1 MKTKLFSRRS
11 AAVALIT
18 GLVLVFGTSSSFAQA
33 ERGPAP
39 VLGIVDTELL
49 LRDSLAAKGVL
60 LERDKYA
67 TTYQNQVKEM
77 EDKLRI
83 EDQELAQQ
91 RSVLAPDVFQ
101 ERAQAFQQKLAA
113 FQTQVKDKQERLDYS
128 FQRSMEQVGQT
139 IMLVAQEVSKERG
152 INAVM
157 ARNQLMIF
165 DPGMDITKPVMDK
178 LNQRLATAAFQN
190 PDTLQRGADGAALPA
205 APAAAGA
212 KPAAATP
219 AKK

>member
-1 MKTKLFSRRS
+1 MKTKLFSHRAA
-11 AAVALIT
+11 AAVLLT
-18 GLVLVFGTSSSFAQA
+18 GLVLLLGTSGSFAQT

-101 ERAQAFQQKLAA
+101 ERAQAFQQKLAT

-178 LNQRLATAAFQN
+178 LNQRLATVAFQN
-190 PDTLQRGADGAALPA
+190 PDTLQRGADGAAIPGVPA
-205 APAAAGA
+205 PAGA

>member
-1 MKTKLFSRRS
+1 MKMSSILSR
-11 AAVALIT
+11 AAVAALFT
-18 GLVLVFGTSSSFAQA
+18 TSMLLGAAASAGQA
-33 ERGPAP
+33 AEKRPAP
-39 VLGIVDTELL
+39 ILGIVDTDLL
-49 LRDSLAAKGVL
+49 LQDSLAAKGVR
-60 LERDKYA
+60 LERDKFA

-77 EDKLRI
+77 ETKLRS

-101 ERAQAFQQKLAA
+101 QRATAFQQKLVD

-128 FQRSMEQVGQT
+128 FQASMQKIGEH
-139 IMLVAQEVSKERG
+139 IMLVTSEVSKEAG

-165 DPGMDITKPVMDK
+165 DPGMDITKLVLDR
-178 LNQRLATAAFQN
+178 LNQRLANVPFQN
-190 PDTLQRGADGAALPA
+190 PDTLQRQAD
-205 APAAAGA
+205 PAAAAAPGA
-212 KPAAATP
+212 PGAPAVPAVP